1 MKNKLTIQQTALIGL
16 FGALGAVLM
25 LFRFPIPFMP
35 PFMEFDFSGLVEII
49 GGFVMGPAA
58 AFMII
63 LVKVLVQVAL
73 QGTRSAMTG
82 ELQNVILSSCYV
94 LPAVIIYFHHKT
106 KKTAV
111 AGMAAGTLITSLV
124 AVFTNLF
131 IIIPFYVNLM
141 GMSWDTIMEMCSK
154 VNPLMANAV
163 TLAIFGIIPFN
174 LIKYGV
180 TSVITYFIYKRVSRP
195 IKVFLGWESPAKEK
209 KGAKTAENMPGEKR

>member
-1 MKNKLTIQQTALIGL
+1 MSIQQIALIGL

-25 LFRFPIPFMP
+25 IFRFPIPFMP
-35 PFMEFDFSGLVEII
+35 PFMEFDFSGLVEIT
-49 GGFVMGPAA
+49 GGFVMGPVP
-58 AFMII
+58 AFLII

-106 KKTAV
+106 KKTAI
-111 AGMAAGTLITSLV
+111 AGMITGTVFTSLV

-141 GMSWDTIMEMCSK
+141 GMSWESILDMCSR
-154 VNPLMANAV
+154 VNPLMSDMI
-163 TLAIFGIIPFN
+163 TFAIFGIIPFN
-174 LIKYGV
+174 LFKYGV
-180 TSVITYFIYKRVSRP
+180 TSIITYLIYKRVSRP
-195 IKVFLGWESPAKEK
+195 MKIFLGRDDSAPGKGRKDNSDQQREEK
-209 KGAKTAENMPGEKR
+209 K

>member
-1 MKNKLTIQQTALIGL
+1 MKNRISIQQIALIGL

-49 GGFVMGPAA
+49 GGFVMGPLP
-58 AFMII
+58 AFCII

-82 ELQNVILSSCYV
+82 ELQNIILSSCYV

-106 KKTAV
+106 KKTAII
-111 AGMAAGTLITSLV
+111 GMTAGTLITSLV

-141 GMSWDTIMEMCSK
+141 GMSWESILAMCSAI
-154 VNPLMANAV
+154 NPMV
-163 TLAIFGIIPFN
+163 TGAFMLALCGIIPFN
-174 LIKYGV
+174 LFKYGV

-195 IKVFLGWESPAKEK
+195 MKIFLGRDSTNAEEK
-209 KGAKTAENMPGEKR
+209 K